1 MRAPRFVLVVA
12 AALGGVALLPTSASA
27 GGGWSTPGRSSYV
40 PAQVAVVRGTFW
52 AGATEG
58 TIADG
63 PYIAYLLPANRW
75 IQGHRVPEVAIPV
88 GEVMITRMDGH
99 SFLARV
105 AFPVPDLPVGLYHI
119 QYCNDPCTVEA
130 LGDLIGSDLFA
141 IGATRTEGH
150 LLMLAQRLRSR
161 IDEVA
166 YRARQEA
173 AREIRDLKRDLSA
186 AASRETNARIQA
198 RELAETLGTTRK
210 ALGAERSTV
219 AKTSVIAGGLFLM
232 ALALLLLLVVTMRR
246 LRDARVD
253 AELQDLTADPNVEA
267 DIGSKRG

>member
-1 MRAPRFVLVVA
+1 MRARRSVLVVA
-12 AALGGVALLPTSASA
+12 AALGVVALLPSSASA
-27 GGGWSTPGRSSYV
+27 GGGWSTPGRSAYV

-52 AGATEG
+52 GGSTGE

-105 AFPVPDLPVGLYHI
+105 AFPVPDLPAGLYHI

-141 IGATRTEGH
+141 IGATRTEGR

-161 IDEVA
+161 IDEVT
-166 YRARQEA
+166 YRLREEA
-173 AREIRDLKRDLSA
+173 AAQVRGVE
-186 AASRETNARIQA
+186 
-198 RELAETLGTTRK
+198 RELTAARGLQTIAEVRVRELTETLRTTRR
-210 ALGAERSTV
+210 ALEAERSTV
-219 AKTSVIAGGLFLM
+219 ATAFVIAGAMLIIAI
-232 ALALLLLLVVTMRR
+232 ALVVLLVMTKKQHHTAQ
-246 LRDARVD
+246 LE
-253 AELQDLTADPNVEA
+253 AELRAMTRLPTTVD
-267 DIGSKRG
+267 G

>member
-1 MRAPRFVLVVA
+1 MRVPRFALVVA

-88 GEVMITRMDGH
+88 GEVMITPMDGH

-105 AFPVPDLPVGLYHI
+105 AFPIPDLPAGLYHI

-141 IGATRTEGH
+141 IGATRTEGR

-166 YRARQEA
+166 YRVRQEA
-173 AREIRDLKRDLSA
+173 SAEIRDLKRDLSA
-186 AASRETNARIQA
+186 AAGRETNARIRV
-198 RELAETLGTTRK
+198 RELAETLGTTRE
-210 ALGAERSTV
+210 ALEAERSTV
-219 AKTSVIAGGLFLM
+219 ATMSIIAGAMLIIAV
-232 ALALLLLLVVTMRR
+232 ALVVLLVMTKKQHRTAQ
-246 LRDARVD
+246 LE
-253 AELQDLTADPNVEA
+253 AELRAMTRLPTTVD
-267 DIGSKRG
+267 G